1 MGVDAGTVYAEI
13 RVALDKLQ
21 HDVNEA
27 NLLFVDLG
35 KNVDKQ
41 NQQTASSTQSMAK
54 KISSAFQSMS
64 KNGIN
69 QFSRLAQGINSAF
82 MVLPNLHSEIFAD

>member
-41 NQQTASSTQSMAK
+41 NQQTANSTQNMSK
-54 KISSAFQSMS
+54 KISTSFQNMS

-69 QFSRLAQGINSAF
+69 QFAKKN
-82 MVLPNLHSEIFAD
+82 